1 MKLSIVI
8 PFMNPD
14 RQHFSEMLAG
24 LSAAHYALF
33 SAVEVILIND
43 GSQQGY
49 QQEITHFSQAAH
61 SLCIKVIELP
71 CNRGVSYARNIGMAA
86 AQGDYIA
93 LHDADDISLP
103 DRFTLS
109 AQFLNK
115 HPEVIAV
122 GGDMLVFNEYRK
134 EESLRLFPIH
144 HHDICVDNLFYCA
157 MAQPAMMINRELWQA
172 SGIQYT
178 EKMDMAQDWDLVI
191 RLSQHGQL
199 ANMGIPLVR
208 YRQHLKQRSAEINGE
223 FANIHVRGIWEKQL
237 NRLGAKIN
245 PKLLQVHGH
254 LSPYWLWQLS
264 DISQAWALY
273 PEDVSDW
280 AEEMLSKNKISQYV
294 SEPILAQKICRLQR
308 QWHAWKAS
316 GNPATQIQSLL

>member
-14 RQHFSEMLAG
+14 KQHFSEMLAG
-24 LSAAHYALF
+24 IATANFALF
-33 SAVEVILIND
+33 SDVEVILIND
-43 GSQQGY
+43 GSQQNY
-49 QQEITHFSQAAH
+49 QQEIAHFSKVTH
-61 SLCIKVIELP
+61 PLCIHIIELP

-103 DRFTLS
+103 ERFALC
-109 AQFLNK
+109 AQFLNE

-122 GGDMLVFNEYRK
+122 GGDMLVFNEFRK
-134 EESLRLFPIH
+134 ETSLRLFPIH

-157 MAQPAMMINRELWQA
+157 MAQPAMMINRALWQA

-178 EKMDMAQDWDLVI
+178 DKMDMAQDWDLVI

-199 ANMGIPLVR
+199 ANMGMPLVR

-237 NRLGAKIN
+237 NHLGANIN

-264 DISQAWALY
+264 DISQAWALDAD
-273 PEDVSDW
+273 DVSHW
-280 AEEMLSKNKISQYV
+280 AKEILHQNQSSQYV
-294 SEPILAQKICRLQR
+294 STAILAQKIDRLQR
-308 QWHAWKAS
+308 HWHAWKAS
-316 GNPATQIQSLL
+316 GNPNTQIQFLL